1 MEEAKI
7 IYLMNL
13 PLTDAGNAN
22 RLHSLLGDDWKFVPQ
37 LSRWI
42 HWNGQRWQE
51 ETNGSIRV
59 AAMEAFRDLAADIR
73 SLPSCHDMKEM
84 QHRQKVAD
92 GLGRTES
99 IGRVKGALSFLEGL
113 ALKQYGEFDTDPF
126 LLNLQNGTLNLSTGE
141 LRPHNKKDFITKI
154 CGASY
159 ESQSVAKNYFQAEK
173 IASETVSSTG
183 ETAANESGMN
193 VDILF
198 ENNSATSLW
207 EETVRAI
214 LPDPAVR
221 RWMQKFMGY
230 CLTGSTEEEK
240 FVVAYGPGGCGKGTF
255 FETVAAAMGDYKS
268 VVPVD
273 ILLTSNV
280 YNGGNNPTPELAKL
294 PGKRYVLSSESNKN
308 RRMDEA
314 KVKLLTGGDTLTA
327 RHLHADPFEFQPS
340 FKLVLQTN
348 YLPSISDAMD
358 KGIRRR
364 LVIVPFTA
372 KIEKRD
378 PKLKQKLLQPENQQ
392 ACLAWCVEGAKLWQ
406 QEGLEDF
413 PTEMQKAANS
423 FYEESDLLQQW
434 LDERTEPSLGFLKFD
449 RALKDFN
456 EWLATGGNSFYQ
468 RKSFSEAMLAHG
480 KNKTRRETGYC
491 FAGLCLKSS

>member
-1 MEEAKI
+1 LEEAKI

-37 LSRWI
+37 LGRWL

-59 AAMEAFRDLAADIR
+59 AAMEAFRNLAADIR

-92 GLGRTES
+92 GLGRADS
-99 IGRVKGALSFLEGL
+99 IGRIRGDLSFLEGL

-159 ESQSVAKNYFQAEK
+159 ESQSVAKNDSRAEK
-173 IASETVSSTG
+173 ITRETVSSTG
-183 ETAANESGMN
+183 DTTAKESGMN
-193 VDILF
+193 VDILS

-207 EETVRAI
+207 EETVCAI
-214 LPDPAVR
+214 LHDPAVR

-255 FETVAAAMGDYKS
+255 FETVAAAMGDYKA

-327 RHLHADPFEFQPS
+327 RHLHADPFEFHPS

-372 KIEKRD
+372 EIEKRD

-434 LDERTEPSLGFLKFD
+434 LDERTEHSLGFLKFD

-468 RKSFSEAMLAHG
+468 RKSFSEAMQAHG
-480 KNKTRRETGYC
+480 KIKTRRETGYC